1 MVEKE
6 LLSLYIRENLPGQN
20 HIESFNRFLDY
31 GIREVIRSIGTIEP
45 GIEGYSFKLGNIR
58 IEQPMIQEADGS
70 RRIITPMEARMRNL
84 TYSAPIFLEILPTI
98 NGIERDPEEVYIGE
112 LPILVKSKACVLH
125 GLGPKELL
133 DYHEDP
139 YDPGGYFIV
148 NGTEKVLVSMED
160 LVPNRIIA
168 SRDKT
173 KGITTAK
180 VFSTRFGFRARCT
193 VERSKDGKLL
203 LNFPAAPP
211 NLPVI
216 SVLRVLGLETDEQI
230 LKAFP
235 NIPQL
240 ESEILYNIE
249 LDPSSNAEEAWD
261 YLSRKAAPGQA
272 KDFRRKRAEN
282 LIDTYLLPHLGVDSD
297 FRLAKA
303 HYLVSMI
310 ERAILVANKKMAQDD
325 RDHYMNKRVKLAGE
339 LMQELFRYAFQFLI
353 KDVTYQVE
361 RSVAR
366 GRRVT
371 AKTAIRPDALSDRIR
386 YALATGNWIAG
397 QTGVSQMLDRTNFFA
412 TNSHLR
418 RLISPLSKRHP
429 HFKARDLHGTQ
440 WGKVCIAE
448 TPEGPSCSLVKN
460 YALMSEVSMPSS
472 AADDGAVIR
481 SLREI
486 GVKEEE

>member
-20 HIESFNRFLDY
+20 HIESFNRFLSS

-84 TYSAPIFLEILPTI
+84 TYSAPLFLEIFPTI

-193 VERSKDGKLL
+193 VERSKDGKLV

-211 NLPVI
+211 NIPVI
-216 SVLRVLGLETDEQI
+216 SVLRVLGLETDEDI

-235 NIPQL
+235 SIPQL

-460 YALMSEVSMPSS
+460 YALMSEVSLPSS

-481 SLREI
+481 TLREI
-486 GVKEEE
+486 GVKEE

>member
-6 LLSLYIRENLPGQN
+6 LLSLYIRENLPGRN

-31 GIREVIRSIGTIEP
+31 GMKEVIRSIGTIEP
-45 GIEGYSFKLGNIR
+45 GIDGYSFKLGNVR

-84 TYSAPIFLEILPTI
+84 TYSAPIFLEIYPTI
-98 NGIERDPEEVYIGE
+98 NGIEREMEEVYIGE
-112 LPILVKSKACVLH
+112 LPILVRSKACVLH

-133 DYHEDP
+133 DLHEDP

-168 SRDKT
+168 SKDKT

-193 VERSKDGKLL
+193 IERSKEGKLV

-211 NLPVI
+211 NIPVI
-216 SVLRVLGLETDEQI
+216 AVLRALGLETDEDI

-235 NIPQL
+235 EIPQL
-240 ESEILYNIE
+240 QSEILYNLEI
-249 LDPSSNAEEAWD
+249 DPTSNAEEAWD
-261 YLSRKAAPGQA
+261 YIARKAAPGQA

-282 LIDTYLLPHLGVDSD
+282 LIDTYLLPHLGVDTE

-310 ERAILVANKKMAQDD
+310 ERVILVANKKMAQDD

-397 QTGVSQMLDRTNFFA
+397 QTGVSQMLDRTNFFSM
-412 TNSHLR
+412 NSHLR

-460 YALMSEVSMPSS
+460 YGVVGGVFVCGGVVGGGGVV
-472 AADDGAVIR
+472 GA
-481 SLREI
+481 LREI
-486 GVKEEE
+486 GVKEE